1 MTFSLV
7 MPPARTAVPVT
18 ALFGVLLA
26 LGDYVPRRAAAAAEE
41 DTEAPTTIIEVA
53 KSRHQWTGIAVSKTG
68 RVFVNFPRW
77 SPNIPMSVGELDSTG
92 SVRAYPNEMLNSWL
106 LGEDPKAKFVCVQ
119 SVSVDREDR
128 LWILDA
134 ANPMFGGVV
143 EGGPKLMHVDLTTNE
158 ILRTFYFDKTVA
170 PSASYLNDVRVDT
183 KNETAFITDSGL
195 GAIVVLDLASGVSR
209 RVLAD
214 DPSTKAEDVTVTV
227 AGRAVAQKVHSDGIA
242 LDEND
247 GWLYYQA
254 LTGHTMYRIPTKALR
269 EAHRDAKFEREELGK
284 KVKVFARSGVSDG
297 LLFDHGK
304 VYVSALEESAIKR
317 VDSKDRVETIVWDP
331 RISWP
336 DSFALGPDGSLWF
349 TTSQI
354 HLGPNPPTPYKIF
367 RIPPQEKDD

>member
-1 MTFSLV
+1 
-7 MPPARTAVPVT
+7 
-18 ALFGVLLA
+18 
-26 LGDYVPRRAAAAAEE
+26 
-41 DTEAPTTIIEVA
+41 
-53 KSRHQWTGIAVSKTG
+53 
-68 RVFVNFPRW
+68 
-77 SPNIPMSVGELDSTG
+77 MSVGELDSTG
-92 SVRAYPNEMLNSWL
+92 QVRAYPNDVLNSWL
-106 LGEDPKAKFVCVQ
+106 LGEDAKAKFVCVQ
-119 SVSVDREDR
+119 SVTVDREDR

-143 EGGPKLMHVDLTTNE
+143 EGGPKLMHVDLATNE

-195 GAIVVLDLASGVSR
+195 GAIVVLDLATGISR

-214 DPSTKAEDVTVTV
+214 DASTKAEDVTVTV
-227 AGRAVAQKVHSDGIA
+227 AGRTVAQKVHSDGLA
-242 LDEND
+242 LDEDD

-254 LTGHTMYRIPTKALR
+254 LTGHTMYRVPTKALR
-269 EAHRDAKFEREELGK
+269 EAHKDAKFEREELAK

-304 VYVSALEESAIKR
+304 VYISALEESAVKR
-317 VDSKDRVETIVWDP
+317 VESKDRVETIVWDP

-354 HLGPNPPTPYKIF
+354 HLGPNPPAPYKIF
-367 RIPPQEKDD
+367 RIPPQDKND